1 MHAARLGLLLLAA
14 GLAAGCGFQ
23 LRGDVEL
30 SATMRTPY
38 VEAADRYTPFYG
50 ELKSALV
57 GAGAALSPSSQS
69 ASAIVH
75 IHRDATGRRV
85 LTISARNTPQ
95 EYEVFYTIEYSVSA
109 AGKEILPRQKLTL
122 TRDYAYD
129 DAAMLAKQHEEDDIR
144 ASLARELAALVTR
157 RVSAL

>member
-1 MHAARLGLLLLAA
+1 MHAARFGLLLLAA

-30 SATMRTPY
+30 SARMHSPY

-50 ELKSALV
+50 ELKAALV
-57 GAGAALSPSSQS
+57 GAGAALSPSSES

-75 IHRDATGRRV
+75 VHRDSTGRRV

-95 EYEVFYTIEYSVSA
+95 EYEVFYTVEYSVSA

>member
-1 MHAARLGLLLLAA
+1 MRAARFGLLLLAA

-30 SATMRTPY
+30 SARMQTPY
-38 VEAADRYTPFYG
+38 VEAADRHTTFYG
-50 ELKSALV
+50 ELKAALV
-57 GAGAALSPSSQS
+57 GAGAALSPSSQT

-75 IHRDATGRRV
+75 IHRDLTGRRV

-95 EYEVFYTIEYSVSA
+95 EYEVFYTVEYSVSS

-122 TRDYAYD
+122 TREYAYD

-144 ASLARELAALVTR
+144 ASLARELAALVAR